1 MSSNEEIDAWR
12 ELVDESI
19 IYTEEKLANEFLICE
34 CCCVSA
40 EDFRK
45 TFQTLEDVDLEVMKR
60 DFQMATGCK
69 SCLKTF
75 EDLKH
80 KIY

>member
-12 ELVDESI
+12 DLVDEKI
-19 IYTEEKLANEFLICE
+19 LYTEQKLADEFLICE
-34 CCCVSA
+34 CCCVSVQ
-40 EDFRK
+40 DFRK
-45 TFQTLEDVDLEVMKR
+45 QFSSLQDVDIEIMKR
-60 DFQMATGCK
+60 DFKMATGCQ

-80 KIY
+80 RIF